1 MGSSN
6 FESWLAEKQS
16 SILYAALASKEQ
28 DKQFSELFRKLGE
41 AALEQAEVWE
51 NKMRAAGEPVPRDV
65 PVGLRLRF
73 VIFLIN
79 MLGAKPI
86 RTILAASKIRGIS
99 VYTDTIPAHP
109 YPESIHDI
117 GRRHTALGFG
127 GNFRAAVF
135 GINDGIVSNAA
146 LIFGMVGASSLD
158 PHIVILA
165 GFAGLLAGAFSMA
178 AGEFLSVRS
187 QKELFEYQIGLE
199 AEELKLYPEE
209 EAAELAIIYEARGM
223 QKSDAALLAKNLIA
237 NPQTALD
244 TLAREELGL
253 NPNELGSEYQVAISS
268 FVAFAFGAAIPLV
281 PFFFLSGASSFVTSI
296 IATAVALFTIGAVLS
311 LFTGRSAIMSAFRM
325 LGIGAGAATL
335 TYFIG
340 HVLGVSIS

>member
-1 MGSSN
+1 MASSN
-6 FESWLAEKQS
+6 VESWLAEKHS
-16 SILYAALASKEQ
+16 VILYAALATKER
-28 DKQFSELFRKLGE
+28 DKQFAELFRKLGE

-51 NKMRAAGEPVPRDV
+51 KKMLESGEKIPSNVPI
-65 PVGLRLRF
+65 GLRLRF
-73 VIFLIN
+73 VLFLISA
-79 MLGAKPI
+79 LGARPI

-99 VYTDTIPAHP
+99 VYTNMIPSHP
-109 YPESIHDI
+109 FPESVHDI
-117 GRRHTALGFG
+117 GRRHTGLGFG

-158 PHIVILA
+158 SHIVILA
-165 GFAGLLAGAFSMA
+165 GFAGLLAGAFSMG

-187 QKELFEYQIGLE
+187 QKELFKYQIGLE

-223 QKSDAALLAKNLIA
+223 NRSDADRLAKNLIA

-253 NPNELGSEYQVAISS
+253 NPNELGSEYQVAITS
-268 FVAFAFGAAIPLV
+268 FAAFAFGAAIPLV
-281 PFFFLSGASSFVTSI
+281 PFFFLHGTSSFVTSI
-296 IATAVALFTIGAVLS
+296 IATGAALFIIGAVLS
-311 LFTGRSAIMSAFRM
+311 LFTGRSAIVSAFRM
-325 LGIGAGAATL
+325 LAIGAGAASL

-340 HVLGVSIS
+340 HMLGVSIS